1 MRAVGCDTRGMP
13 RAGGIGGQA
22 PQPPRVTPPAPV
34 AQGRIAEADD
44 GLGIVPV
51 MNVSDITRQLG
62 KLNFSPMRTFLS
74 DYYDLLHRLTLSISI
89 ICT

>member
-1 MRAVGCDTRGMP
+1 MRAVGCNTRGMP
-13 RAGGIGGQA
+13 RPGGIGGQA
-22 PQPPRVTPPAPV
+22 PQPPRVPPPAPV

-62 KLNFSPMRTFLS
+62 YIVHRPYALTHKFFVLKGEGNFQNNL
-74 DYYDLLHRLTLSISI
+74 Y
-89 ICT
+89 